1 MENNKST
8 STMKKIGQVLKV
20 TGRWAYR
27 LRSVLL
33 SIPVI
38 ICAVSLALRNIR
50 LLPET
55 VGINLLSSGEYQWM
69 IDKGVAVMAPL
80 GVTAICLL
88 LVFCS
93 KKVLY
98 PWLISVFSLVL
109 PVMIWLT
116 NVFPA

>member
-1 MENNKST
+1 MENNKSA
-8 STMKKIGQVLKV
+8 STMKKIGQVLKL
-20 TGRWAYR
+20 TGKWAYR

-55 VGINLLSSGEYQWM
+55 VGINLLASGEYQWM
-69 IDKGVAVMAPL
+69 ITKGVAVMAPL
-80 GVTAICLL
+80 GVTAVCLL
-88 LVFCS
+88 LMFCS
-93 KKVLY
+93 RRVLY
-98 PWLISVFSLVL
+98 PWLISVFSLTL
-109 PVMIWLT
+109 PLIIWLI